1 MGLLD
6 GKVALITGS
15 GAGLGRG
22 IARRFVREGA
32 AVIVAEFNEA
42 TGETTAR
49 ELRDELGGRALFVHT
64 DVGRKEGI
72 TGAIQAAIDEFG
84 GLDILVNNAS
94 ALSKNV
100 LLEQK
105 SDEMLDRCL
114 HVGVWAAWWGMRAVL
129 PEFKRRG
136 GGRIINF
143 YSIDA
148 DVAAWMHSDYNINK
162 AGVQALTRSAAA
174 EWGRFNILSNC
185 IAPTGAGTVWDAFK
199 AENPEIAAN
208 VSKMNPVGR
217 VGDAEEDIAPVVVF
231 LASDMARYV
240 NGETI
245 NVDGGMHLPGYDS
258 RPPNLAELDGLPSA
272 P

>member
-1 MGLLD
+1 MGLLE
-6 GKVALITGS
+6 GKVAVITGS

-32 AVIVAEFNEA
+32 AVLVAEIDRVR
-42 TGETTAR
+42 GEITAR
-49 ELRDELGGRALFVHT
+49 ELREDLGGRALFVHT
-64 DVGRKEGI
+64 DVGSKEGI
-72 TGAIQAAIDEFG
+72 EGAIKSAVSEFG

-94 ALSKNV
+94 ALSENV
-100 LLEQK
+100 LLERK

-114 HVGVWAAWWGMRAVL
+114 HVGVWAAWWGMRAAL

-148 DVAAWMHSDYNINK
+148 DVAAWLHADYNINK

-174 EWGRFNILSNC
+174 EWGRFNVLSNC
-185 IAPTGAGTVWDAFK
+185 IAPTGAGTVWEAFK
-199 AENPEIAAN
+199 AQNPVVAEEIA
-208 VSKMNPVGR
+208 KTNPVGR
-217 VGDAEEDIAPVVVF
+217 VGDAEDDIAPVAVF
-231 LASDMARYV
+231 LASEMSRYV

-245 NVDGGMHLPGYDS
+245 NVDGGMHLPGYNS
-258 RPPNLAELDGLPSA
+258 RPLDLDAMGA
-272 P
+272 G